1 MTSSSPGTNLVADT
15 MAVVL
20 WLEKRRLPTQARVMF
35 QQASLWQATIYL
47 PGIVFAEILYL
58 HERGRIQASLANAT
72 ALTTGQSNFRE
83 MPLSAKIVAA
93 ALRIDDIPEL
103 HDRLIA
109 ATGVSVG
116 MPVISNDPLMHASRW
131 VDAFWQ

>member
-1 MTSSSPGTNLVADT
+1 MISSSPGTNLIADT

-20 WLEKRRLPTQARVMF
+20 WLEQRRLPPQVRALF
-35 QQASLWQATIYL
+35 QQAGLGQATIYL
-47 PGIVFAEILYL
+47 PGMVFAEILYL
-58 HERGRIQASLANAT
+58 HERGRISASLADAI
-72 ALTTGQSNFRE
+72 ALTSGQANFSE
-83 MPLSAKIVAA
+83 MPLSAKIAA
-93 ALRIDDIPEL
+93 AAARITDIPEL